1 MFSRAIN
8 SYLSWKYPI
17 VRSPKIV
24 KRLKP
29 QVMASII
36 DPTEEKW
43 EVVGWRFVTA
53 YNAVE
58 EQTDSEPCISAS
70 GLNVCET
77 DKVICASNEFEF
89 GTILKIGERICEVF
103 DKTNA
108 RYKHLVDILMDSKQE
123 ALNFGKQILL
133 IEKKL

>member
-43 EVVGWRFVTA
+43 QIIGYRYVTA
-53 YNAVE
+53 YSSSVDE
-58 EQTDSEPCISAS
+58 TDDTPFITAS
-70 GLNVCET
+70 GQKT
-77 DKVICASNEFEF
+77 RDGIIATNELKF
-89 GTILKIGERICEVF
+89 GEIVRVAGKEYEVQ
-103 DKTNA
+103 DRMNS
-108 RYKHLVDILMDSKQE
+108 RYNYRYDIWKPSKQE